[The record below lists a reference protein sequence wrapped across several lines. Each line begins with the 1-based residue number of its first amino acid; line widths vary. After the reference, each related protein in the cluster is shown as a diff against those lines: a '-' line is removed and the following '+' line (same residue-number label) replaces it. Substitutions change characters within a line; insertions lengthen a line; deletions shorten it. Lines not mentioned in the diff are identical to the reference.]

1 MFKKLLSTIRWLSC
15 VLRRFQNKERLF
27 LFPDTAVS
35 GGLLYPRRSVITARY
50 KLNI

>member
-1 MFKKLLSTIRWLSC
+1 MHGQQNIEYIKKKKLLL
-15 VLRRFQNKERLF
+15 

-35 GGLLYPRRSVITARY
+35 SGLLYPRRSVITAGY